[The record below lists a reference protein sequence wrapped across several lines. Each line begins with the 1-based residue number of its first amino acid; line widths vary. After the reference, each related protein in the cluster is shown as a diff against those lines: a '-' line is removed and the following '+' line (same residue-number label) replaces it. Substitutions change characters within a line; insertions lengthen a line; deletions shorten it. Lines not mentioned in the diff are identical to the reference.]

1 MTPET
6 RETEMDDLLDA
17 FQRVC
22 EDVTVAYERGSA
34 GRAKYEKERASLRN
48 DLRARLLSSNPPT
61 PAPGG
66 ETMTPE
72 LKSCPFCGGRAHMT
86 TLQAE
91 DYTGENG
98 WASYDSRYGVGCDE
112 GCVDLGRSSTP
123 TRTATDAPLDDDGW
137 IVVPGAHSKY
147 RYKRD
152 AKGWLVA
159 DRDGFRGSLISHTDT
174 VWLHSAFAAALNLIS
189 RLSSSPSSTTAT
201 PAMTLNEEPAAC
213 GYCSSADFREDDD
226 QKFDAPAFGHRHLH
240 SGCRNEIVM
249 AIRATMGFEQ
259 ASSSAPDYRRQVTMS
274 ESTVRDYHRLREALG
289 VGPGVSFDHCIT
301 LVRQYVY
308 YGKNPPDAEQI
319 ADQCR
324 LPLRR
329 TLSDEALRAVVRDG
343 DKSIGESLDALN
355 ELNRRSGCALPS
367 SRALSEEE
375 QDRLSHIRLAASLAD
390 STAIN
395 GRRSTKRCWI
405 AATSSPSSTVL
416 PEPPSE

>member
-1 MTPET
+1 
-6 RETEMDDLLDA
+6 
-17 FQRVC
+17 
-22 EDVTVAYERGSA
+22 
-34 GRAKYEKERASLRN
+34 
-48 DLRARLLSSNPPT
+48 
-61 PAPGG
+61 
-66 ETMTPE
+66 MTPE
-72 LKSCPFCGGRAHMT
+72 LMPCPFCGKQPFVDDCGRIGGGWSIRCICMHAPGVMDHRRAV
-86 TLQAE
+86 AE
-91 DYTGENG
+91 DFWNIR
-98 WASYDSRYGVGCDE
+98 ASLVDSNEIRDIASELEDATAAMNWKVVRGLV
-112 GCVDLGRSSTP
+112 
-123 TRTATDAPLDDDGW
+123 TRL
-137 IVVPGAHSKY
+137 K
-147 RYKRD
+147 
-152 AKGWLVA
+152 
-159 DRDGFRGSLISHTDT
+159 
-174 VWLHSAFAAALNLIS
+174 AAS
-189 RLSSSPSSTTAT
+189 RSSSPSSTTAT

-375 QDRLSHIRLAASLAD
+375 QDRLSHIRARCVASRFNGYQWTPIDQAMLDRGYLLAIIDRLTGAP
-390 STAIN
+390 
-395 GRRSTKRCWI
+395 K
-405 AATSSPSSTVL
+405 
-416 PEPPSE
+416 